1 MKRKELL
8 LLILLVSSV
17 TGMFNLRHR
26 QTLQNFETLAY
37 HQTATNI
44 TPKDFYQKQ
53 CGFCH
58 ASEELIAPDMTK
70 IKKVYKEKYP
80 KKADFVNA
88 VVKFV
93 KNPSKKFAIYKLGI
107 DNFTDMPK
115 MPFKEADI
123 KGVAGYIFDHND
135 L

>member
-1 MKRKELL
+1 MKRNELL
-8 LLILLVSSV
+8 LLILLLSSV
-17 TGMFNLRHR
+17 TGWINLRSEQPR
-26 QTLQNFETLAY
+26 QNFEDLAY
-37 HQTATNI
+37 SQIPTNV

-58 ASEELIAPDMTK
+58 SSEELIAPDMIK

-80 KKADFVNA
+80 NKNDFVNA
-88 VVKFV
+88 VIKFV

-107 DNFTDMPK
+107 DNFSDMPK

-123 KGVAGYIFDHND
+123 KGVAGYIFDND
-135 L
+135 DL